1 VPAVARKARPV
12 RRNRTRQRERLLELL
27 RATEA
32 HPTAAWLHGRMLRE
46 FPSLSLGTVY
56 RNLEVLV
63 GEGAIDEVPVPGG
76 PSRFDAKT
84 AAHHH
89 FTCEA
94 CGRIDDLELA
104 LPTDLGARVR
114 RKYRLAPRRFRIDFY
129 GLCRACTAPT
139 RNRHRR

>member
-1 VPAVARKARPV
+1 MPRAALPARPL

-32 HPTAAWLHGRMLRE
+32 HPTAAWLHARMLRE
-46 FPSLSLGTVY
+46 FPQLSLGTVY

-76 PSRFDAKT
+76 PSRYDSKT

-89 FTCEA
+89 FTCEK
-94 CGRIDDLELA
+94 CGRIDDLELS
-104 LPTDLGARVR
+104 LSQDLRQRVR
-114 RKYRLAPRRFRIDFY
+114 RKYKLAPRRFRIDFY
-129 GLCRACTAPT
+129 GLCRACTARAST
-139 RNRHRR
+139 